1 MYMEKTMGS
10 MRQWARTC
18 PPAGHL
24 GARSLGS
31 PSGAIMAAQTSTTS
45 SWRLAEELQATRVE
59 REGLGSVDSRNR
71 TVEVVLQYRWG
82 EVHNILLWKGSP
94 HFLSG
99 GPPPHTPTRFEM
111 PAARGKMS
119 LNARD

>member
-1 MYMEKTMGS
+1 
-10 MRQWARTC
+10 
-18 PPAGHL
+18 
-24 GARSLGS
+24 
-31 PSGAIMAAQTSTTS
+31 MAAQTSTTS